1 MKILNGLLVAALLLL
16 PTTALS
22 GTIYNNTVLSGPA
35 TGLTGS
41 DRTIQIDDVLVPS
54 SRDSFHLPLAIN
66 SITLDLSAAPGQS
79 GRFSIY
85 LFPVKSDGT
94 PAPNPVLLDT
104 ALVTF
109 TSPFQLV
116 TFGNASMTLV
126 TVAPDFTVQPG
137 FGLFYIGLEAS
148 SIPGAD
154 WLWANGPDANLPTAY
169 LDNIT
174 AGQIFLNTSPGPPFP
189 PNVSFYMKIDGTPV
203 PGPSSIVLI
212 GTAMFVLSILRYRL
226 PGADLS
232 VTMEKVSRTLAH
244 SGRLGG
250 LTAHS

>member
-35 TGLTGS
+35 TGLTRS
-41 DRTIQIDDVLVPS
+41 DRTIQIEDVLVPS
-54 SRDSFHLPLAIN
+54 SRDSSHLPLAIT
-66 SITLDLSAAPGQS
+66 SITLNLSAAPGQS

-148 SIPGAD
+148 SIPAAD
-154 WLWANGPDANLPTAY
+154 WLWANGPDANVPTAY
-169 LDNIT
+169 LDNIS

-203 PGPSSIVLI
+203 PEPASIVLI

-226 PGADLS
+226 PGAYLS
-232 VTMEKVSRTLAH
+232 VTMRKVSRALPH
-244 SGRLGG
+244 SGRHGG

>member
-1 MKILNGLLVAALLLL
+1 MKTLNGLLGAAMLL
-16 PTTALS
+16 PPATAFS

-35 TGLTGS
+35 TGLTRS

-54 SRDSFHLPLAIN
+54 SRDSFHLPLAIT
-66 SITLDLSAAPGQS
+66 SITLNLSAAPGQS

-137 FGLFYIGLEAS
+137 FGLFYNGLEAS
-148 SIPGAD
+148 SIPAAD
-154 WLWANGPDANLPTAY
+154 WLWANGPDANVPTAY

-189 PNVSFYMKIDGTPV
+189 PNVSFYMQLDGAPV
-203 PGPSSIVLI
+203 PEPASIMLF
-212 GTAMFVLSILRYRL
+212 GTAMFVLSALRYCL
-226 PGADLS
+226 PRRIGS
-232 VTMEKVSRTLAH
+232 ETRTRA
-244 SGRLGG
+244 SE
-250 LTAHS
+250 

>member
-1 MKILNGLLVAALLLL
+1 MQTLNGLLVAAMLLL
-16 PTTALS
+16 PTAAFS
-22 GTIYNNTVLSGPA
+22 GTLYNNTMLSGA
-35 TGLTGS
+35 ASGLTGG

-54 SRDSFHLPLAIN
+54 SRDPSHLPLAIN

-94 PAPNPVLLDT
+94 PAPNPLLLDT

-116 TFGNASMTLV
+116 TFGNGSVTFF
-126 TVAPDFTVQPG
+126 TVAPNFTVQPG

-148 SIPGAD
+148 AIPAAD

-189 PNVSFYMKIDGTPV
+189 PNVSFYVTIDGAPV
-203 PGPSSIVLI
+203 PEPASIVLV
-212 GTAMFVLSILRYRL
+212 GTALFVLNVLRYRR
-226 PGADLS
+226 PQDS
-232 VTMEKVSRTLAH
+232 T
-244 SGRLGG
+244 
-250 LTAHS
+250 

>member
-1 MKILNGLLVAALLLL
+1 MRTVNGLLVAAMLLL
-16 PTTALS
+16 TATASS
-22 GTIYNNTVLSGPA
+22 GTIYSNIILSGPV

-54 SRDSFHLPLAIN
+54 SRDPFHLPLAIN
-66 SITLDLSAAPGQS
+66 SITVDLSAVPGQS

-85 LFPVKSDGT
+85 SFAVKSDGT

-104 ALVTF
+104 MLVTF
-109 TSPFQLV
+109 TSPIQLV
-116 TFGNASMTLV
+116 TFGSGSGTLF
-126 TVAPDFTVQPG
+126 TVNPDFTAQPG

-148 SIPGAD
+148 SIPAAG

-189 PNVSFYMKIDGTPV
+189 PNVSFYMQIDGAPV
-203 PGPSSIVLI
+203 PEPASIMLF
-212 GTAMFVLSILRYRL
+212 GTAIFVLSVLRYCL
-226 PGADLS
+226 PARSGS
-232 VTMEKVSRTLAH
+232 ETRTRA
-244 SGRLGG
+244 RE
-250 LTAHS
+250 